1 MNSMVEVKINI
12 AGDTQSYLAH
22 GMKVV
27 IGDSVIVEAE
37 RGLDNGEVITA
48 PKEVNE
54 SQLKHGPYR
63 KIIRKVNPWDEKQIE
78 RNKGKKQDLLKICR
92 KKIKE
97 HDLSMKLVDGEYT
110 FDRSKI
116 LFYFTADKR
125 VDFRGLVKDLA
136 SIFRVRIELRQIGV
150 RDEAKM
156 IGGCGP
162 CGRDLCCRSFLCDF
176 QPVTIKMAKVQN
188 LSLNPAKMSGCCG
201 RLMCCLGYEH
211 DIYKKR
217 LRQMPR
223 YGQKIKSEGLKG
235 RVVSVK
241 PLKNTVVV
249 DFGDGRFKEMDV
261 EEIKKEQKTH
271 ERKK

>member
-1 MNSMVEVKINI
+1 MNSLVDVKVNI
-12 AGDTQSYLAH
+12 AGDAQSYLTH

-48 PKEVNE
+48 PIEMKED
-54 SQLKHGPYR
+54 QLRRGSYR
-63 KIIRKVNPWDEKQIE
+63 KIIRKVNLWDKKQID

-92 KKIKE
+92 KKINE

-162 CGRDLCCRSFLCDF
+162 CGRNLCCRSFLCNF
-176 QPVTIKMAKVQN
+176 QPVTIKMAKMQN

-201 RLMCCLGYEH
+201 RLMCCLAYEH
-211 DIYKKR
+211 DTYKKS

-223 YGQKIKSEGLKG
+223 YGQKIKIEGLKG

-241 PLKNTVVV
+241 PLKNTVII
-249 DFGDGRFKEMDV
+249 DLGDGRFKEVDV
-261 EEIKKEQKTH
+261 DEIKKEQK
-271 ERKK
+271 KS